1 MNSAPPGGKVGTVCK
16 TSATNFLCACAF
28 FVSAV
33 ASISPARAD
42 QIIAFDYS
50 LPGTGATPMAVSASG
65 YFITT
70 DLNAGTYN
78 ILDAFGTWNGVPIT
92 GVLPP
97 GTWGSVANPNDN
109 VLNASGPALTYNGVA
124 FSVNGAG
131 DQGTG
136 MVNLFYDASQG
147 GYTELDPNVGGSPN
161 LTLTPVTPYQVLF
174 NFSYSIPGCEGD
186 ACQGATPQPT
196 AASGVLS
203 TFYTYGNN
211 YFVTGV
217 SGSWNGTAIQGI
229 LEPGSFGGNDNLLT
243 TDDPHLTSNGLSFA
257 LAGGTGGNDGIG
269 SVNLCYFGGLGYTEF
284 TNSAGY
290 TPDFN
295 LSAIP
300 EPSSWMLIGVGIVG
314 IAGLRICRKL
324 RSRFSS

>member
-1 MNSAPPGGKVGTVCK
+1 MRKRSVTTFFG
-16 TSATNFLCACAF
+16 ACAF
-28 FVSAV
+28 VVSALAV
-33 ASISPARAD
+33 ISPVRAD

-92 GVLPP
+92 GVLAP
-97 GTWGSVANPNDN
+97 GTWGSIANPNDN

-124 FSVNGAG
+124 FSVNGPG
-131 DQGTG
+131 DQGSG

-161 LTLTPVTPYQVLF
+161 LTLTPVTPYQVNF
-174 NFSYSIPGCEGD
+174 NFSYSIPGCVAD
-186 ACQGATPQPT
+186 ACLGATPQAT
-196 AASGVLS
+196 SASGVLN

-211 YFVTGV
+211 YFVTGI
-217 SGSWNGTAIQGI
+217 SGDWNGTAIQGI
-229 LEPGSFGGNDNLLT
+229 LEPWSFGGNDNLLT
-243 TDDPHLTSNGLSFA
+243 TDDPHLTSNGLSFSV
-257 LAGGTGGNDGIG
+257 GGTGGNDGLG
-269 SVNLCYFGGLGYTEF
+269 NVNLVYFGGYGYTEF

-290 TPDFN
+290 SSDIN

-300 EPSSWMLIGVGIVG
+300 EPSSWMLIGLGIVG
-314 IAGLRICRKL
+314 IAGLRICRKPRL
-324 RSRFSS
+324 RSDS